1 MRFSWNSTNTGTFPC
16 CWPKVGDWILASRL
30 LECLI
35 VSSFSTTIFPLCHSS
50 LHQRITRLF
59 GSIKMALI
67 GIDKESHVF
76 QLPDSNVQITFLFL
90 PKLNLYVISDAKGFG
105 QNWVRVTFFRNIFET
120 QLLMGLD
127 NDDIIS
133 SIARH
138 LAETV
143 VKKKLANT
151 SSELVSIDE
160 INLTFS
166 ISLRNTNPSVVRLI
180 KKQFDLQLNK
190 PR

>member
-1 MRFSWNSTNTGTFPC
+1 M
-16 CWPKVGDWILASRL
+16 
-30 LECLI
+30 
-35 VSSFSTTIFPLCHSS
+35 
-50 LHQRITRLF
+50 F

-67 GIDKESHVF
+67 SIGKESHVF

-120 QLLMGLD
+120 QLLMGID

-166 ISLRNTNPSVVRLI
+166 ISLRNTNSSVVRLI

-190 PR
+190 SP